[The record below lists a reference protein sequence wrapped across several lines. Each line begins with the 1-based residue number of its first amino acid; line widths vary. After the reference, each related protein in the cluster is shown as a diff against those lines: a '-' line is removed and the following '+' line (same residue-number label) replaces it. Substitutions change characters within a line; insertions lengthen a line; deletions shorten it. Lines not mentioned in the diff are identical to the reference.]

1 MARPTDNTLFHRAVR
16 LGTMD
21 RLALADC
28 YSQDSPHW
36 QEARNEADD
45 IHELEGRD
53 IDCLT
58 EPEQE
63 IAIKAF
69 LYAELWVEGLANS
82 NPAEAVEAE
91 NRRHLRLFREVRH
104 SRWGKTEIELMRES
118 RGSVS
123 VQALYEKSQSPSVS
137 A

>member
-1 MARPTDNTLFHRAVR
+1 MARPSDNTLFHRALR

-28 YSQDSPHW
+28 YTQASPHW
-36 QEARNEADD
+36 QEARNEAHD
-45 IHELEGRD
+45 INELEGRH
-53 IDCLT
+53 IDSLT
-58 EPEQE
+58 TDEQE

-82 NPAEAVEAE
+82 NPAEAVEVE

-104 SRWGKTEIELMRES
+104 SRWGKTEIELMREKK
-118 RGSVS
+118 GSVS
-123 VQALYEKSQSPSVS
+123 VQALHEKS
-137 A
+137 